1 MAAKPNFSAEPN
13 FYDGVL
19 TRIVRIGIVLGAAGT
34 IYAAVKFGPRIGIG
48 FLAGAIL
55 SILNFHGLRR
65 LVEGLEALAAP
76 NPDGSQKR
84 VSAGMRGSWMFWAL
98 RYAIF
103 FGAAYVIV
111 KGLNIS
117 LMPVLAGLFVVAAA
131 ILLEI
136 VYELTYARK

>member
-1 MAAKPNFSAEPN
+1 MMVP
-13 FYDGVL
+13 
-19 TRIVRIGIVLGAAGT
+19 
-34 IYAAVKFGPRIGIG
+34 
-48 FLAGAIL
+48 
-55 SILNFHGLRR
+55 
-65 LVEGLEALAAP
+65 
-76 NPDGSQKR
+76 
-84 VSAGMRGSWMFWAL
+84 
-98 RYAIF
+98 AIF